1 MKRVSAA
8 HSLGEFF
15 ARLKEAQR
23 RALLLDYDGTLA
35 PFNIV
40 REDAVP
46 YPGVIERLNRIL
58 ASGSSRTVIISGR
71 SIDSLLPLLKLE
83 RAPEVWGTHGLER
96 LHADGTYTAEPL
108 GENHL
113 KGLREVQYWLE
124 REKLTIYCE
133 QKLAGIAVHTRGLD
147 RSLAEEIGAKI
158 VSGLAPLAE
167 DSGLVIREFDGGVE
181 LRVKGIDKGV
191 AVRTVLNELGERSVA
206 AYLGD
211 DLTDEDAFRAIKGT
225 GSGFLVREEFR
236 PTTADF
242 WLKPPRELMEFL
254 DLWLQVI
261 GGKAC
266 QGKGTGD

>member
-1 MKRVSAA
+1 M
-8 HSLGEFF
+8 
-15 ARLKEAQR
+15 
-23 RALLLDYDGTLA
+23 
-35 PFNIV
+35 
-40 REDAVP
+40 P
-46 YPGVIERLNRIL
+46 YTTY
-58 ASGSSRTVIISGR
+58 SSYWSQA
-71 SIDSLLPLLKLE
+71 DS
-83 RAPEVWGTHGLER
+83 H
-96 LHADGTYTAEPL
+96 
-108 GENHL
+108 
-113 KGLREVQYWLE
+113 
-124 REKLTIYCE
+124 
-133 QKLAGIAVHTRGLD
+133 
-147 RSLAEEIGAKI
+147 
-158 VSGLAPLAE
+158 
-167 DSGLVIREFDGGVE
+167 IREFDGGVE